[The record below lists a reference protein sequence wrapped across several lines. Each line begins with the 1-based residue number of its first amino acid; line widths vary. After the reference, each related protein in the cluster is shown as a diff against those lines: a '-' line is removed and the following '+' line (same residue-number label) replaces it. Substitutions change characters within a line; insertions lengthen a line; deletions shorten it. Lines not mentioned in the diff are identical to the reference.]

1 MPLLLVDERDGRI
14 LGEVETEDDVSR
26 VLDWLSGIDERL
38 PDYICLVSVG
48 ATRGSLVATDTS
60 VKIRPL
66 L

>member
-1 MPLLLVDERDGRI
+1 VFRVPAAGTR
-14 LGEVETEDDVSR
+14 DDVSR
-26 VLDWLSGIDERL
+26 VLDWLAGADEDL
-38 PDYICLVSVG
+38 PDYACLVSVG